1 MPAAEQAPGA
11 GLVAVAGT
19 RHVRGGTEQ
28 LFERAAARIELGRVG
43 AGEQNA
49 ALLHAVADEV
59 RRADDEPLLVLRTV
73 RLTSTQLD
81 DLRASLSD
89 TIRALDEADLQ
100 EPRFGVLV
108 GVYRE
113 RQESDDDIG

>member
-1 MPAAEQAPGA
+1 
-11 GLVAVAGT
+11 
-19 RHVRGGTEQ
+19 
-28 LFERAAARIELGRVG
+28 
-43 AGEQNA
+43 
-49 ALLHAVADEV
+49 
-59 RRADDEPLLVLRTV
+59 LLVLRTV

-89 TIRALDEADLQ
+89 TIGALDEADLQ